1 MLVIPPD
8 LVYDRDMDTI
18 KELWPGG
25 LKYTGDPVGT
35 DSLALADFAMRV
47 KGTRGVDL
55 GCGSGILML
64 LLALSRPDLRM
75 LGAELRPNAA
85 ESCLANI
92 RANALTDRC
101 GVVCEDL
108 REVCPRDA
116 LADLAVSN
124 PPYFPRGR
132 GGVSPDPDRAL
143 MRTETA
149 APEEMCASAAMCL
162 RDGGSFCLVHR
173 TERIAEIFDA
183 LRGAGLEPKRLR
195 FLASGPDAPP
205 SLFLVEARKGARPGL
220 APEPTLFQ
228 FGPTGNE
235 TAEYRR
241 ICHREE
247 GQ

>member
-75 LGAELRPNAA
+75 LGVELRPNAA

-101 GVVCEDL
+101 GVVCGDL

-183 LRGAGLEPKRLR
+183 LRGAGLEPKRMR
-195 FLASGPDAPP
+195 FVHSFAGKAATMVLIDSVKGGGSQMVIEPP
-205 SLFLVEARKGARPGL
+205 LVIYGKDGEYTEEVKGM
-220 APEPTLFQ
+220 
-228 FGPTGNE
+228 
-235 TAEYRR
+235 Y
-241 ICHREE
+241 
-247 GQ
+247 